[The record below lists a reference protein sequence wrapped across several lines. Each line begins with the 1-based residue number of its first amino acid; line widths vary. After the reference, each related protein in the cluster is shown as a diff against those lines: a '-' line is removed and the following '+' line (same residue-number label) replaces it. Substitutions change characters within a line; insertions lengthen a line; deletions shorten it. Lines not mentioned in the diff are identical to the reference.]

1 MATYAYTLMSPAEEA
16 RLLRAPKMGTVELPD
31 DDEIYDAYSCQTS
44 SVSPRT
50 RQSSAA
56 GFYPNALNVHFG
68 YDCELSAIIEWAASP
83 PLPCPKGATEGKGSC
98 SALLH
103 EHSCSVCSSHLFLS
117 PVLSGPQ
124 MAQSSPLV
132 SHGYLYCEHPAYEP
146 RTEFAPGMYSR
157 PATPQSPSYPYTYA
171 RSPSL
176 PSPQYTGDATYGYSP
191 RKTAYMSP
199 PPSPPPAAATLP
211 SSPRAKVTRTPRTRK
226 SSRLSP

>member
-1 MATYAYTLMSPAEEA
+1 MSY
-16 RLLRAPKMGTVELPD
+16 LL
-31 DDEIYDAYSCQTS
+31 S
-44 SVSPRT
+44 
-50 RQSSAA
+50 
-56 GFYPNALNVHFG
+56 FG
-68 YDCELSAIIEWAASP
+68 WVASP
-83 PLPCPKGATEGKGSC
+83 PLPCLLCPKGATEGKRRC

-103 EHSCSVCSSHLFLS
+103 GHPCSVRSSYLFIS

-132 SHGYLYCEHPAYEP
+132 PHGYLYCEHPAYEP
-146 RTEFAPGMYSR
+146 RTEFTPGMYSR
-157 PATPQSPSYPYTYA
+157 PATPQSPSYQYMYA
-171 RSPSL
+171 RPPSL

-211 SSPRAKVTRTPRTRK
+211 SSPRAKATRTPRTTK